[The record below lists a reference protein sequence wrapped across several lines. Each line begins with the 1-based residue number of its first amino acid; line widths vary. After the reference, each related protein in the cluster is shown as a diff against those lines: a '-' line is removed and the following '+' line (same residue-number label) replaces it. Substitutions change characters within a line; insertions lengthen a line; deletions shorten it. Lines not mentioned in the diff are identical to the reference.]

1 MWRRRKSAADEAGPP
16 EVAVRVLSSAVPMPR
31 HGSLFGWLSQDIVTA
46 LIPVYTT
53 VTPTAPEPS
62 WTVLPRADVP
72 ETQWPPFADEDL
84 FGHWFWEYYQAG
96 TVVYLDDMIAETQD
110 TVFWVD
116 TTAILGTNCFAV
128 SADVKDP
135 AGFTLPQGRYM
146 TYMALRDG
154 GPVPSLSDLLADPSR
169 TDIAPRF
176 RDESRQKL
184 RPADN

>member
-1 MWRRRKSAADEAGPP
+1 MTHWTVDSAATALLDAEEARADREPLTDDWPGLDLATGYAVQDETLRRRLGRGERLAG
-16 EVAVRVLSSAVPMPR
+16 LKLGLTS
-31 HGSLFGWLSQDIVTA
+31 
-46 LIPVYTT
+46 
-53 VTPTAPEPS
+53 
-62 WTVLPRADVP
+62 
-72 ETQWPPFADEDL
+72 L

-116 TTAILGTNCFAV
+116 TTAILGTRCFAV

-135 AGFTLPQGRYM
+135 AGCTLPQGRYM
-146 TYMALRDG
+146 TYLTLRAG

-176 RDESRQKL
+176 RD
-184 RPADN
+184 